1 MDSNYSKYNFPL
13 VLNSRGEKQR
23 KYMIEYT
30 MQNEEAK
37 MIKVKNV
44 IQRTGRNSAQRNSQ
58 IDFGVVTLTNTRR

>member
-1 MDSNYSKYNFPL
+1 
-13 VLNSRGEKQR
+13 
-23 KYMIEYT
+23 MIEYT